1 MGLPFRGALERLDR
15 WQRSHPLT
23 AIPVAVVKKFGDDR
37 AGRHAAL
44 IAYYGFFSMFPL
56 LLVLVSILGIALQND
71 PALRE
76 RILGSALAQFPVIG
90 QQIEHNI
97 GALTG
102 SFLTL
107 AIGLATALWSGIG
120 VISATQDAMNEVW
133 DVARRDQPSFVRSK
147 LRALLGLIVIG
158 TFLVIAALLA
168 AVGADGGS
176 LGVVLRTAAFLLTI
190 ALNVAVFAGI
200 FRILTVAEVSWR
212 DVLPGAVMAG
222 LGWFA
227 LLALGSWLVDHQ
239 IRNASHVYG
248 LFAVVIGLLGWIY
261 LGAQLLLFSAELNV
275 VLNRHRWPR
284 SLGATPETTQPDRD
298 VLAGEA
304 KEEAARPEERVEVRF
319 GQDRRRRA

>member
-15 WQRSHPLT
+15 WQRSHPVT
-23 AIPVAVVKKFGDDR
+23 AIPVGVVKKFGDDR

-56 LLVLVSILGIALQND
+56 LLVLVSILGFALQND
-71 PALRE
+71 PGLRG
-76 RILGSALAQFPVIG
+76 RILDSALAQFPVIG

-107 AIGLATALWSGIG
+107 AIGLVTALWSGIG
-120 VISATQDAMNEVW
+120 VISATQDAMDEVW

-147 LRALLGLIVIG
+147 VRALLGLIIIG

-168 AVGADGGS
+168 GVGADGGS
-176 LGVVLRTAAFLLTI
+176 LGVALRVAAFLLTI

-200 FRILTVAEVSWR
+200 FRILTVADVGWR
-212 DVLPGAVMAG
+212 DVLPGAVVAG

-261 LGAQLLLFSAELNV
+261 LGAQLLLIAAELNV
-275 VLNRHRWPR
+275 VLKRHRWPR

-304 KEEAARPEERVEVRF
+304 KEETARRDERVEVRF
-319 GQDRRRRA
+319 GEHRRQSA